1 MAQWQRVFQRHMHM
15 QPPEELPTLVA
26 LNRASRF
33 WSFPG
38 LHEFK
43 EEYVKQKERRDLYFE
58 KRELERLIREKDESF
73 FPIDNL
79 KNLLLNYEHLTDDWT
94 KKMFLDWCV
103 SDMTHEQWACDMD
116 EYLRMLKEEMHS

>member
-1 MAQWQRVFQRHMHM
+1 MHSI
-15 QPPEELPTLVA
+15 PHKDFETLRALSPT
-26 LNRASRF
+26 SRF

-43 EEYVKQKERRDLYFE
+43 EEYIKQKERRDLHFE

-79 KNLLLNYEHLTDDWT
+79 KNLLLNYEHLDTDNWT
-94 KKMFLDWCV
+94 KKLFLDWYV
-103 SDMTHEQWACDMD
+103 SKDDMTHKRWACDME
-116 EYLRMLKEEMHS
+116 EYLHMLKEEMHS